1 MFVNAGGIVAAQGIG
16 LRAGFIVA
24 GVDEIGGLST
34 GFGGEIPEGQHA
46 GAHHKYDKFFLIGH
60 AMFLLIVLSGLAAT
74 AGAVALLNQRFP
86 GAGVVLPIFRIHV
99 LYTGAI
105 RQMKFMITL
114 I

>member
-1 MFVNAGGIVAAQGIG
+1 
-16 LRAGFIVA
+16 
-24 GVDEIGGLST
+24 
-34 GFGGEIPEGQHA
+34 
-46 GAHHKYDKFFLIGH
+46 
-60 AMFLLIVLSGLAAT
+60 MFLLIVLSGLAAT